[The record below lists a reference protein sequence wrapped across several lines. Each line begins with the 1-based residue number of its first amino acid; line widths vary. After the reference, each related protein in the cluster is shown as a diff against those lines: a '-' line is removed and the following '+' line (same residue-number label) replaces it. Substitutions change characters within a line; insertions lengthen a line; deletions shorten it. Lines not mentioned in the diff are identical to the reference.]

1 MKEKFIPGTKKKYS
15 ITSEGIVYS
24 HYRYNFTGKRSYKR
38 KIVSKHL
45 SNGSA
50 VFNLQLN
57 KPHNQ
62 RQKTVS
68 INSLMKDVF
77 NLKLPDVFHM
87 YALKNKDGDLMNN
100 SLDNLEWKIR
110 CRDGINFYPQPY
122 YDKKG
127 NITSK
132 CCSYCGE
139 IRDINQFELIKPKA
153 EGHNYTYR
161 NKCVPCM
168 SKYQW
173 NRIKSNDDEYAR
185 HLIKRNKFKNSEKGK
200 VYHRQY
206 NTYRYNK
213 SSKEINDY
221 YISKCLR
228 VSKNELTPELREIYK
243 KKVTLTRKLENHGN
257 KEN

>member
-1 MKEKFIPGTKKKYS
+1 MKEKFIPYTKKRYS
-15 ITSEGIVYS
+15 ITSDGIIYS
-24 HYRYNFTGKRSYKR
+24 NYRYTHNGKRSYKR

-57 KPHNQ
+57 KPFTH
-62 RQKTVS
+62 RQKIVS
-68 INSLMKDVF
+68 INVLMSDLF

-127 NITSK
+127 DITSK
-132 CCSYCGE
+132 RCSHCGE
-139 IRDINQFELIKPKA
+139 IQDINQFELMKARA
-153 EGHNYTYR
+153 EGQNCTYR

-168 SKYQW
+168 SKYHW
-173 NRIKSNDDEYAR
+173 NRIKSNDDEYTQ
-185 HLIKRNKFKNSEKGK
+185 HLIRRNKYKNSEKGK
-200 VYHRQY
+200 AYYKQY
-206 NTYRYNK
+206 YIDRDKKASN
-213 SSKEINDY
+213 EINDY
-221 YISKCLR
+221 YISKCLKI
-228 VSKNELTPELREIYK
+228 STNELTPELREIYK
-243 KKVTLTRKLENHGN
+243 KKITLKQKLENHGN